1 MRAIKS
7 AYYPRAIRIRKEQ
20 YLEIYPQCQ
29 VGRSY
34 PVVFS
39 KSSGVANVLPE
50 IADYIVK
57 NYPGVFYVVDDAGV
71 AVAPKRG
78 TSKCLAEMSWDDLR
92 ICAKD
97 HGINCARKSRS
108 VLEAEIAEVVNDER
122 AGS

>member
-39 KSSGVANVLPE
+39 K
-50 IADYIVK
+50 K
-57 NYPGVFYVVDDAGV
+57 
-71 AVAPKRG
+71 
-78 TSKCLAEMSWDDLR
+78 LR
-92 ICAKD
+92 RSQCA
-97 HGINCARKSRS
+97 ARNR
-108 VLEAEIAEVVNDER
+108 
-122 AGS
+122 